1 MQVSYYPY
9 TDSLVVKSKPGV
21 EAEGTEVAPGIVFD
35 YTSEGQVTAT
45 AIASEASKL
54 VDLSLLEE
62 LSPTGHGR
70 RMVTL

>member
-35 YTSEGQVTAT
+35 YTSEGQAT